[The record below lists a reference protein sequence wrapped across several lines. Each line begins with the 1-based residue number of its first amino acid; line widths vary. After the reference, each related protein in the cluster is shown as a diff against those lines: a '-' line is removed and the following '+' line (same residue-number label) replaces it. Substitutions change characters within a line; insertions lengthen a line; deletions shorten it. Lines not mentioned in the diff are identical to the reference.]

1 MLPKIPTHLP
11 AVFALGIVS
20 QVGQV
25 LFLRELLMVFQGSEL
40 SIGIILAAW
49 LVWVGVGSRIGAFL
63 STRTEQPIRLLVL
76 TAAGIAVSIP
86 VTILLMRA
94 SRAYFQLLPGAV
106 LSLHELFIASFL
118 LVAPACLLL
127 GMQFVLLARL
137 WRERDRKED
146 TSGAAKTY
154 VGEAAGN
161 MFGGLLFTFV
171 MVRNLNAI
179 QSAAVIAFL
188 MLAAVL
194 LLVWKPF
201 HPPRRFAWALLALL
215 GCAAISFPFLDR
227 LDDWAH
233 NMQWQIFSPHHQL
246 IETRQSKY
254 GTISILKWSDQYSFF
269 QSGHL
274 VFSTAGPETA
284 NPELEN
290 QDAILFA
297 HFSMVQHQNPRHIL
311 LIGGGLRGVLSA
323 IARHPVER
331 IDYIE
336 LDEALTGAA
345 RAFISPATQKALADR
360 RVRLI
365 HTDGR
370 LYVKTAQAQYDMIIV
385 DVPDPATAVLNRY
398 YTIEFFQEAQALL
411 RPDGVLVLNATSTP
425 DLRGLA
431 IANRNA
437 AIYHTLSAVF
447 EHVLVAGDQFLFYFA
462 SDAPEQVSVDAP
474 TLQARYAAR
483 NIQVEGFSAQVFPT
497 LLQEAQLRRV
507 NWVVRH
513 HGRSATAHIE
523 GPPAAPLIL
532 PGISEQQQAAAQLP
546 PVSQRHFINSDFK
559 PVAYFYTV
567 MFLEELTRAGQ
578 GQLIAQ
584 LLQVQP
590 TWLFAFLCAPLLV
603 TAGLRL
609 GTRRQPKRM
618 ETHFAVLFG
627 VFTTGFS
634 TMTLQIALI
643 FSFQSVYGFVFE
655 MIGVIVALFM
665 TGLALGA
672 YFTNRYVVDKTKIN
686 TLARIQLLIALFAGG
701 IALGLPVAAALQSPV
716 VIFTL
721 FSSFTFIA
729 GVINGVSFPLSI
741 ACSMR
746 LIRRPEKSAGVVYSL
761 EVFGACAGA
770 VLASVL
776 AAPVWGIAVC
786 CWLACAANSAAF
798 AALIIS
804 RRS

>member
-1 MLPKIPTHLP
+1 MLVKMPTHLP

-49 LVWVGVGSRIGAFL
+49 LVWVGVGSRIGAGL
-63 STRTEQPIRLLVL
+63 AGRTDHPARLMALT
-76 TAAGIAVSIP
+76 TAALAVIIP
-86 VTILLMRA
+86 ATILLMRA
-94 SRAYFQLLPGAV
+94 SRAFFGLIPGAV
-106 LSLHELFIASFL
+106 LSLHELFITSFL
-118 LVAPACLLL
+118 LAAPACLLI

-137 WRERDRKED
+137 WRERDGKED

-161 MFGGLLFTFV
+161 MLGGLLFTFV

-179 QSAAVIAFL
+179 QSAVVIAIV
-188 MLAAVL
+188 MLIAAL
-194 LLVWKPF
+194 LLAWKPF
-201 HPPRRFAWALLALL
+201 RPARRFTWVLLALL
-215 GCAAISFPFLDR
+215 AGAMIGFPFLGR
-227 LDDWAH
+227 LDDWAYH
-233 NMQWQIFSPHHQL
+233 MQWRIFSPQHRL

-254 GTISILKWSDQYSFF
+254 GTISILKLADQFSFF

-274 VFSTAGPETA
+274 VFSTAGAETA

-290 QDAILFA
+290 QDAVLFA
-297 HFSMVQHQNPRHIL
+297 HFAMVQHQNPRHIL
-311 LIGGGLRGVLSA
+311 LIGGGMRGVLAA

-345 RAFISPATQKALADR
+345 RAYLPPATRQALADP

-370 LYVKTAQAQYDMIIV
+370 LYVKTAPARYDMIIV

-411 RPDGVLVLNATSTP
+411 NPDGVLVLNATSTP

-431 IANRNA
+431 IANRNTT
-437 AIYHTLSAVF
+437 IYHTLTAVF
-447 EHVLVAGDQFLFYFA
+447 DIVLVAGEQFLFYFA
-462 SDAPEQVSVDAP
+462 SNSADQVSVDAP
-474 TLQARYAAR
+474 TLMARYTAR

-497 LLQEAQLRRV
+497 LLQENQLRRV

-513 HGRSATAHIE
+513 HGRSDTAHLL
-523 GPPAAPLIL
+523 GPPAAPLFL
-532 PGISEQQQAAAQLP
+532 PDIRAQQQAAAQLP
-546 PVSQRHFINSDFK
+546 LVSQRYFINSDFR
-559 PVAYFYTV
+559 PIAYFYTV

-578 GQLIAQ
+578 GQLLLQ
-584 LLQVQP
+584 LLQAPQAG
-590 TWLFAFLCAPLLV
+590 LFALLFTPLLV

-609 GTRRQPKRM
+609 RTRRQAERK

-643 FSFQSVYGFVFE
+643 FSFQSIYGFVYE

-672 YFTNRYVVDKTKIN
+672 FFTNRLVVDKTNIN
-686 TLARIQLLIALFAGG
+686 TLAKIQLLIAVFAAG
-701 IALGLPVAAALQSPV
+701 IAIGLPGIAALQAPDATL
-716 VIFTL
+716 IL
-721 FSSFTFIA
+721 FSSLTIIA
-729 GVINGVSFPLSI
+729 GVINGVSFPLST

-761 EVFGACAGA
+761 EVFGACVGA

-776 AAPVWGIAVC
+776 AAPVWGIAIC
-786 CWLACAANSAAF
+786 CWLACAANGAAF
-798 AALIIS
+798 AALTIS